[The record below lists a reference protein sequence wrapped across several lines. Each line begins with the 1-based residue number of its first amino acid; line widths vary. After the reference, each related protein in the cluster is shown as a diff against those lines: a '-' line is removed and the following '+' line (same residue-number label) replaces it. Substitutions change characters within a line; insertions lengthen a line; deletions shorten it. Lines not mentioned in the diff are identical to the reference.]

1 MSGRLILASQSPRR
15 LELLGQVGIVPD
27 EVAPAEIDETMHPGE
42 QPRELARRLAADK
55 ARHVAGKFPGD
66 WVLAADTVV
75 ACGRRVLGKAED
87 EQQARAFL
95 DLLSGRRH
103 RVYGGVA
110 VIDAEGRLHGRSVMT
125 QVVFKRLG
133 PDEIDAYLDSG
144 EWKGKAGA
152 YAIQGRAAAFVPKIT
167 GSYSNVVG
175 LPLAETQAL
184 LRGLGCKAGS
194 GR

>member
-1 MSGRLILASQSPRR
+1 MRGQLILASQSPRR

-27 EVAPAEIDETMHPGE
+27 EVAAADIDETMLAGE
-42 QPRELARRLAADK
+42 RPRDLARRLAADK

-87 EQQARAFL
+87 ERQARAFL
-95 DLLSGRRH
+95 ELLSGRRH

-110 VIDAEGRLHGRSVMT
+110 VIDADGGLHGRSVMT

>member
-1 MSGRLILASQSPRR
+1 MSGRLILASQSSRR

-27 EVAPAEIDETMHPGE
+27 EVAPADIDETMLPGE
-42 QPRELARRLAADK
+42 RPRDLARRLAADK

-95 DLLSGRRH
+95 KLLSGRRH

-110 VIDAEGRLHGRSVMT
+110 VIDADGGLHGRSVMT

>member
-27 EVAPAEIDETMHPGE
+27 EVAAADIDETMLAGE
-42 QPRELARRLAADK
+42 RPRDLARRLAADK

-95 DLLSGRRH
+95 ELLSGRRH

-110 VIDAEGRLHGRSVMT
+110 IIDADGGLHGRSVMT

-152 YAIQGRAAAFVPKIT
+152 YAIQGRASAFVPKIT